1 MRHNKVIPAVC
12 ISVILLLGSCSSP
25 VRYADEAEKVK
36 VVQEISSEPVTAILG
51 AFEQEI
57 ILLED
62 KLTDEQE
69 RIIEE
74 IRFVSGKLRGK
85 KVVLA
90 YTGIGKVNA
99 AMTTTLLIEH
109 FKPDKV
115 IFTGIAGGV
124 NRQLQPGD
132 IVIAEKTAHHDMGT
146 FWPEGLFHKG
156 VKNRLNGW
164 ENPVFFDG
172 DEQLIKLAERAAQQ
186 VDLRSI
192 RIISGQRSPKVVK
205 GVVVT
210 GDSFIASAEKC
221 AELRKK
227 LNADAVEMEG
237 AAVAQLCFQRGIGY
251 LVIRSISDNA
261 DEGAVL
267 DKQTFYLLAAQN
279 SSSLVIEMLGLSGA
293 ELSSEKNTGSNNLKD

>member
-25 VRYADEAEKVK
+25 VRYAGETLEVK
-36 VVQEISSEPVTAILG
+36 VVKEKSNEPVTAILG
-51 AFEQEI
+51 AFKQEI

-69 RIIEE
+69 QIIEE

-85 KVVLA
+85 KVVIA

-210 GDSFIASAEKC
+210 GDSFIASADKC
-221 AELRKK
+221 VELRKK

>member
-1 MRHNKVIPAVC
+1 MRDNKVIPAVC
-12 ISVILLLGSCSSP
+12 ISVTLLLGSCSSP
-25 VRYADEAEKVK
+25 VRYTEKVTEVK
-36 VVQEISSEPVTAILG
+36 VAKEISSEPVTAILG

-62 KLTDEQE
+62 KLKDAQE

-85 KVVLA
+85 KVVIA

-124 NRQLQPGD
+124 NQQLQPGD

-146 FWPEGLFHKG
+146 VWPEGLFHKG
-156 VKNRLNGW
+156 VKNRLSGW
-164 ENPVFFDG
+164 ENPVFFEG
-172 DEQLIKLAERAAQQ
+172 DEQLIKLAERTTQH

-227 LNADAVEMEG
+227 LKADAVEMEG
-237 AAVAQLCFQRGIGY
+237 AAVAQLCFQRGIGH

-293 ELSSEKNTGSNNLKD
+293 ELSSEKKTGSNKLKD

>member
-1 MRHNKVIPAVC
+1 MRHNKVGAVVC
-12 ISVILLLGSCSSP
+12 LYILLWFGSCSSP
-25 VRYADEAEKVK
+25 VNKATEAPEVK
-36 VVQEISSEPVTAILG
+36 DVKEIRSEPVTAILG
-51 AFEQEI
+51 AFEQEV

-62 KLTDEQE
+62 ELTNAKEQM
-69 RIIEE
+69 IEG
-74 IRFVSGKLRGK
+74 IRFVSGKLSGK
-85 KVVLA
+85 RAVIA
-90 YTGIGKVNA
+90 FTGIGKVNA

-115 IFTGIAGGV
+115 IFTGIAGAV
-124 NRQLQPGD
+124 NQQLQPGD

-146 FWPEGLFHKG
+146 LWPEGLFHKG

-164 ENPVFFDG
+164 ENPVFFES
-172 DEQLIKLAERAAQQ
+172 DEQLLKLAERAAQQ
-186 VDLRSI
+186 VEFSSI
-192 RIISGQRSPKVVK
+192 RIISGQRSPKAVK

-210 GDSFIASAEKC
+210 GDSFIASTDKC

-237 AAVAQLCFQRGIGY
+237 AAVAQLCFQREIGF

-267 DKQTFYLLAAQN
+267 DKQTFYILAAKN
-279 SSSLVIEMLGLSGA
+279 SSSLVIEMLSLIGVEA
-293 ELSSEKNTGSNNLKD
+293 SSE